1 LFKKYLFSF
10 FLFSPKQQPLNISI
24 VKLFLM
30 KYKRTHTNGELDLKD
45 KGKTVV
51 LAGWNYT
58 RRDHGG
64 IIFIDLRDR
73 YGLTQAV
80 FDPKHSKNV
89 HATAEKLK
97 TEDVI
102 LIKGKVRP
110 RGKGLEN
117 PKLKTG
123 KIEVLVDDIEI
134 LNRSETPPI
143 EVEDRVVANDD
154 LRLKYR
160 FLDLRRPVMQKNF
173 LIRHETAQAAREF
186 LNKNNFLEIET
197 PMLVRATP
205 EGARDYI
212 VPSRIS
218 PGKFYAL
225 PQSPQ
230 LYKQILMVAGFDRY
244 YQLARCLR
252 DEDLRQDR
260 QPEHTQIDLEMSFV
274 DEDDV
279 MDMVEGMVKHVL
291 KKVIKKDIKQ
301 KFPRIK
307 YDDAMSKYGTDKPDL
322 RFGMEIMDITDIAK
336 KSDFEVFKKAEKVKC
351 VNAEKNI
358 SRKEI
363 DDLIDFA
370 QKIGSKGLAWMRVT
384 ANGLESSIVKFF
396 NKNIQKKIFEK
407 TKAKKGVLFFI
418 ADNEKNATEIIGN
431 IRIELGKRLNLTKND
446 EFKFCWVTDYPLF
459 DWDDD
464 NAKWMPAHHMFSS
477 PKEECI
483 TYLEKEPAKVR
494 AKLYD
499 LVLNGV
505 ELCSGSIRIVNKE
518 LQERVMK
525 VIGLSKEEAENKF
538 GFLLNAFRYGAPP
551 HGGVGF
557 GFDRFVSLMCGFN
570 DIREVITFPKNKNA
584 ECPMDNSPSDIPE
597 DHLKELHV
605 KVDVMKKKT
614 N

>member
-1 LFKKYLFSF
+1 MLKPF
-10 FLFSPKQQPLNISI
+10 P
-24 VKLFLM
+24 M

-51 LAGWNYT
+51 LAGWNYN

-73 YGLTQAV
+73 YGITQIV
-80 FDPKHSKNV
+80 FDPKHDKQA
-89 HATAEKLK
+89 HAAAENLK
-97 TEDVI
+97 TEDVV
-102 LIKGKVRP
+102 LIKGKVRH

-134 LNRSETPPI
+134 LNKSETPPI
-143 EVEDRVVANDD
+143 EVEDRVVANDE

-173 LIRHETAQAAREF
+173 LMRHNAAHAAREF

-197 PMLVRATP
+197 PILVRATP

-212 VPSRIS
+212 VPSRVI

-230 LYKQILMVAGFDRY
+230 LYKQILMVSGFDRY
-244 YQLARCLR
+244 YQFARCLR

-279 MDMVEGMVKHVL
+279 MHMVEGMVKHVL
-291 KKVIKKDIKQ
+291 KKVIKKDIKS
-301 KFPRIK
+301 KFPIIT
-307 YDDAMSKYGTDKPDL
+307 YDDSISKYGTDKPDL
-322 RFGMEIMDITDIAK
+322 RFGMEIKDITDIAK
-336 KSDFEVFKKAEKVKC
+336 KSDFQVFKNAEKVKC
-351 VNAEKNI
+351 INAGQDI

-363 DDLIDFA
+363 DNLIDFA
-370 QKIGSKGLAWMRVT
+370 QKNGAKGLAWMKVT

-396 NKNIQKKIFEK
+396 NKDIQKKILER

-418 ADNEKNATEIIGN
+418 ADKEKNASEIIGK
-431 IRIELGKRLNLTKND
+431 IRLELGKRLNLIKKD
-446 EFKFCWVTDYPLF
+446 EFEFCWVTDFPLF
-459 DWDDD
+459 EWDDD
-464 NAKWMPAHHMFSS
+464 NAKWAPSHHIFSS
-477 PKEECI
+477 PKEESI
-483 TYLEKEPAKVR
+483 EYMEKYPAKVK

-538 GFLLNAFRYGAPP
+538 GFLLNGFRYGAPP

-557 GFDRFVSLMCGFN
+557 GFDRFVSLMCGSN
-570 DIREVITFPKNKNA
+570 DIREVIAFPKNKAA
-584 ECPMDNSPSDIPE
+584 ECPMDESPSDIPE
-597 DHLKELHV
+597 EQLKELHV
-605 KVDVMKKKT
+605 KVDVVKKK
-614 N
+614 